1 MENKF
6 GIFKVHKDDILFFKE
21 LLKNRKV
28 KCVDVTDSYL
38 NKVEVNPSLDEKIY
52 KEVHS
57 SKLIDPDNYKVE
69 IIIDTS
75 ISNFKQKV
83 NLFLSENKIK
93 TTNYVIEDKVMI
105 VFIEYYI

>member
-38 NKVEVNPSLDEKIY
+38 NKVELNPSLDEKIY

-57 SKLIDPDNYKVE
+57 SKLIDPNNYEVE

-93 TTNYVIEDKVMI
+93 STNYVIEDKVMI